1 MNDLKMITKPPSS
14 LVANILLKRI
24 QAEKSKFEELYADLD
39 ILEENITEKGY
50 HFPSLEN
57 PLREKFE
64 QFKPK
69 IFKEERDR
77 NLEKIQ
83 APSAIKREV
92 TGARYGSDLIQ
103 QLYQKYGT
111 KGLRIVLKKP
121 PETYNELT
129 DLSSYTNKISE
140 FV

>member
-1 MNDLKMITKPPSS
+1 MDKTHLCDLKMITKPPPS

-24 QAEKSKFEELYADLD
+24 ETEKTKFKELYADLD

-50 HFPSLEN
+50 FSPSLEK

-83 APSAIKREV
+83 APCAIKREV
-92 TGARYGSDLIQ
+92 TGAC
-103 QLYQKYGT
+103 T
-111 KGLRIVLKKP
+111 VWLRFDQAFFFKERL
-121 PETYNELT
+121 
-129 DLSSYTNKISE
+129 
-140 FV
+140 

>member
-1 MNDLKMITKPPSS
+1 MILESSS

-24 QAEKSKFEELYADLD
+24 KTEKSKFEELYADLD

-50 HFPSLEN
+50 YFPSLEK

-83 APSAIKREV
+83 APSAIKREYV
-92 TGARYGSDLIQ
+92 FS
-103 QLYQKYGT
+103 
-111 KGLRIVLKKP
+111 
-121 PETYNELT
+121 
-129 DLSSYTNKISE
+129 
-140 FV
+140 

>member
-1 MNDLKMITKPPSS
+1 MPS

-24 QAEKSKFEELYADLD
+24 ETEKSKFEELYADLD
-39 ILEENITEKGY
+39 TSEENITEKGY
-50 HFPSLEN
+50 HFPSLEK

-92 TGARYGSDLIQ
+92 TGAC
-103 QLYQKYGT
+103 T
-111 KGLRIVLKKP
+111 VWLRFD
-121 PETYNELT
+121 TAA
-129 DLSSYTNKISE
+129 LSSEIWYEGVGNCFE
-140 FV
+140 EPA

>member
-1 MNDLKMITKPPSS
+1 MITKSSS

-24 QAEKSKFEELYADLD
+24 ETEKSKFEELYADLD
-39 ILEENITEKGY
+39 MLEENITEKGY
-50 HFPSLEN
+50 FLPSLEK

-69 IFKEERDR
+69 IFKAERDR

-83 APSAIKREV
+83 GPSAIKREV

-111 KGLRIVLKKP
+111 KGLRIVLKSP
-121 PETYNELT
+121 PETYNELLNISAYIT
-129 DLSSYTNKISE
+129 KIK
-140 FV
+140 

>member
-1 MNDLKMITKPPSS
+1 MMPESPS

-24 QAEKSKFEELYADLD
+24 QVEKTKFEELYADLD
-39 ILEENITEKGY
+39 ILEQNITEKGY
-50 HFPSLEN
+50 YFPSLEK
-57 PLREKFE
+57 PVRENFE
-64 QFKPK
+64 HFKSK

-92 TGARYGSDLIQ
+92 TGARYGSDLIK

-111 KGLRIVLKKP
+111 MGLRIVLKSL
-121 PETYNELT
+121 PETYNELF
-129 DLSSYTNKISE
+129 NISGHMDKTT
-140 FV
+140 

>member
-1 MNDLKMITKPPSS
+1 MITKPPSS

-24 QAEKSKFEELYADLD
+24 QAEKTKFVEELYADLD

-50 HFPSLEN
+50 YFPSLEK

-64 QFKPK
+64 HFKPK

-77 NLEKIQ
+77 NLEEIQ

-92 TGARYGSDLIQ
+92 TGAC
-103 QLYQKYGT
+103 T
-111 KGLRIVLKKP
+111 VWLRFD
-121 PETYNELT
+121 TAA
-129 DLSSYTNKISE
+129 LSSEIWYEGVGNCFE
-140 FV
+140 EPA